1 MTLAEFRRMALSFPQ
16 TEELSHMN
24 HPDFRAAGRIFATV
38 GYPDNSHGMVQV
50 TPAEQQMLIEAEPEV
65 FSPCAGAWG
74 RNGSTSVNLK
84 MAKKASIK
92 KALLAA
98 WELAIAKGSAKK
110 APKRQI
116 EKKNSSRK

>member
-16 TEELSHMN
+16 TEERSHMN

-50 TPAEQQMLIEAEPEV
+50 TPVEQQILIEAEPEV

-84 MAKKASIK
+84 VAKKASIK

-98 WELAIAKGSAKK
+98 WELAIAKGPAKK
-110 APKRQI
+110 ASKRPVK
-116 EKKNSSRK
+116 KKNSSRK